1 MQRQLIRWCFFHLMV
16 FAMGLTSGLSRASD
30 NGHIWQ
36 LNVGEMRVLQLAD
49 VARVAVGDG
58 HVLNA
63 VAAEN
68 NEVLVF
74 AKNEGL
80 SSLHVWTTEGQRY
93 AYEVQVQAAARS
105 DSLQELK
112 GILARIP
119 NISYTQVG
127 GKIIVEGEQMSG
139 HHRQQLF
146 ELKQQYP
153 QLLDFTYPIE
163 WESMVLLDVQVV
175 EVPKN
180 AFMDLGLR
188 WSDTAQGGMAA
199 GMAWDAGSQ
208 KLVDRPGETVVPMP
222 FMPQRAGGYFGVNA
236 LMLARL
242 NALAQTGQ
250 AVVLAR
256 PQLLARSGA
265 TAEFL
270 AGGEVPYSALD
281 AQGNPQTQFKPYGV
295 ALKITPHIEPDGAVR
310 SFLDIEVSTID
321 NSVSTPAG
329 PALKSR
335 RASTE
340 FNIHSGQTLVLA
352 GFISRELSEQVDAVP
367 GLSQLPILG
376 ALFKSRRFINNETE
390 LAFFVTPTLI
400 DAQHPMVAQRWQRAQ
415 QITGQAF
422 PASNLLNTEIS
433 AMPARPQES
442 ESQTQGWNPYA
453 GMGTQW
459 ARPGHTAP
467 EVFAVQ

>member
-1 MQRQLIRWCFFHLMV
+1 MQRQLIKWCFVLYV
-16 FAMGLTSGLSRASD
+16 VLDRLLSSGFNRASD

-236 LMLARL
+236 LMKAKL

-281 AQGNPQTQFKPYGV
+281 AEGNPQTQFKPYGV
-295 ALKITPHIEPDGAVR
+295 SLKITPHIEEDGAVR

-321 NSVSTPAG
+321 NSVSTPEV

-340 FNIHSGQTLVLA
+340 FNIQSGQTLVLA
-352 GFISRELSEQVDAVP
+352 GFISREITTQQDAVP
-367 GLSQLPILG
+367 GLSELPIIG

-390 LAFFVTPTLI
+390 LAFFVTPVLI
-400 DAQHPMVAQRWQRAQ
+400 DAEHPISTHRVARAEQINQ
-415 QITGQAF
+415 QYFPEGEQLNVTPPTLPRQEIT
-422 PASNLLNTEIS
+422 NTEQRS
-433 AMPARPQES
+433 WDPYQGYG
-442 ESQTQGWNPYA
+442 SQWFEEKSTQTFPINH
-453 GMGTQW
+453 
-459 ARPGHTAP
+459 R
-467 EVFAVQ
+467 